1 MGRVILVDDDE
12 IVAKLVQ
19 DAFIAAG
26 HPVGWLDNGAAAL
39 DVIKRRPPDLVILD
53 CNMPGLSGIQLLRL
67 LREEPELH
75 ALPVM
80 MLTGRQSESDERI
93 VRYEG
98 ANDYMRKPFDAVRLV
113 GRAEALMNGDA
124 RWD

>member
-1 MGRVILVDDDE
+1 MVDDDE
-12 IVAKLVQ
+12 IVAQLVQ
-19 DAFIAAG
+19 DAFMAAG
-26 HPVGWLDNGAAAL
+26 HPVGWLDNGATAL

-53 CNMPGLSGIQLLRL
+53 CNMPGLSGVQLLRF
-67 LREEPELH
+67 LREEPSLH
-75 ALPVM
+75 SLPIL

-113 GRAEALMNGDA
+113 GRAEALMKGDVV
-124 RWD
+124 WS

>member
-1 MGRVILVDDDE
+1 MVDDDE
-12 IVAKLVQ
+12 IVAQLVQ
-19 DAFIAAG
+19 DAFMAAG
-26 HPVGWLDNGAAAL
+26 HPVGWLDNGVTAL

-67 LREEPELH
+67 LREEPSLH
-75 ALPVM
+75 ALPIL

-113 GRAEALMNGDA
+113 GRAEALMKGDVV
-124 RWD
+124 WS